1 LANTKKRKRNNDGK
15 ISRVCLPSTP
25 LPQNYKLK
33 NCFKFI
39 FDKHVFRIK
48 YCIFPPVDFQHAKHN
63 LKKLTGLAQPHGLGF
78 PTQKQD
84 PNLEIE
90 SKLKIKFHTTQVIR
104 P

>member
-1 LANTKKRKRNNDGK
+1 LANTKKKSNDGK
-15 ISRVCLPSTP
+15 ISKAYLSSTS
-25 LPQNYKLK
+25 LAENHKLK

-39 FDKHVFRIK
+39 FDKHVLRIK
-48 YCIFPPVDFQHAKHN
+48 YCIFSLIDFRHAEHT
-63 LKKLTGLAQPHGLGF
+63 LKKLTGVAQPHGLGF
-78 PTQKQD
+78 LTQKQD